1 MVKVHPLKC
10 KLDLRPR
17 AIELCCYCVVDQ
29 FVLENNLRNFYLI
42 IKSLFNGIFKFIF
55 FKQFQNRERENGSG
69 KQVIKASYTF
79 IPSSHIINKLS
90 HVKHSNMDTDI
101 TQDGFAFQVLF
112 KIKWETMKQI
122 ISRANSTNL
131 WYICYTHLSVINIY
145 SLIKLNYLSLYIQS
159 NLSTS
164 ATLGTWKIWSL
175 CWGSSEKDQW

>member
-1 MVKVHPLKC
+1 
-10 KLDLRPR
+10 
-17 AIELCCYCVVDQ
+17 
-29 FVLENNLRNFYLI
+29 
-42 IKSLFNGIFKFIF
+42 
-55 FKQFQNRERENGSG
+55 
-69 KQVIKASYTF
+69 
-79 IPSSHIINKLS
+79 
-90 HVKHSNMDTDI
+90 VKHSNMDTDI

-145 SLIKLNYLSLYIQS
+145 SLIKLNYISLYIQS

-175 CWGSSEKDQW
+175 CWGSSEKDQALVWSLWLQTDRYWEVVVRTGLTVFKYF